1 MNKEQELRRCPFC
14 NATPHK
20 GATKVQ
26 HDQLHGGPF
35 QRYRIWCPHGCAN
48 IERVN
53 KEQAREAWNGSDL
66 PDDKAAWQWS
76 DSSGK
81 WYTVD
86 TAFATL
92 EEQEELARRV
102 AGQHEGRVRP
112 LFARRSSD
120 EQAEVVPA
128 YWYGEKSGVLITHD
142 QKLTWD
148 AKGYGTGMLVP
159 LYASPPAVAA
169 GGVTEE
175 MVEAAA
181 RAIYAIEPYGSSIIG
196 DVDWDEIDRYPQA
209 ELLRERAIA
218 CAREALTAALGLV
231 ERLRQSAELFEAVRA
246 MHAGAECADAEPH
259 WSSQAEAETAHD
271 LASEAAAAIERLV
284 AERDEAFE
292 ISAKIADA
300 CRTDIE
306 RNPHDFGPLDQGGI
320 RASEKIA
327 AAIRARQALKDAP

>member
-26 HDQLHGGPF
+26 HDQLHGDSF

-53 KEQAREAWNGSDL
+53 EEQAREAWNGSDL

-76 DSSGK
+76 DPSGK

-120 EQAEVVPA
+120 EQAEVA
-128 YWYGEKSGVLITHD
+128 G
-142 QKLTWD
+142 LTEALAVAEAEHER
-148 AKGYGTGMLVP
+148 AKRDGHGDVAC
-159 LYASPPAVAA
+159 YAVRNVIQAIRLRLAAPPAVAA
-169 GGVTEE
+169 GGVTVDPDLLSKQSTIEPDVAAVVYADRSKLYSDFSGGVTEE
-175 MVEAAA
+175 MVDLAWRRLNGAKYITPDDV
-181 RAIYAIEPYGSSIIG
+181 RA
-196 DVDWDEIDRYPQA
+196 
-209 ELLRERAIA
+209 
-218 CAREALTAALGLV
+218 ALTAALREGD
-231 ERLRQSAELFEAVRA
+231 
-246 MHAGAECADAEPH
+246 HG
-259 WSSQAEAETAHD
+259 
-271 LASEAAAAIERLV
+271 
-284 AERDEAFE
+284 
-292 ISAKIADA
+292 
-300 CRTDIE
+300 
-306 RNPHDFGPLDQGGI
+306 N
-320 RASEKIA
+320 
-327 AAIRARQALKDAP
+327 